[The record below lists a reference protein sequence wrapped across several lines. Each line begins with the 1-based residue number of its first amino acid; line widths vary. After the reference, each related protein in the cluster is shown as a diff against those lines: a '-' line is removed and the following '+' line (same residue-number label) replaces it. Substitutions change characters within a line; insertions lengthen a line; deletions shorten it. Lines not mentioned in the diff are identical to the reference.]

1 VSKLLRNG
9 SSGVEEKEEKENE
22 GNELFFLLLTLC
34 RQLNLDEEKNRC

>member
-22 GNELFFLLLTLC
+22 GNELFFFF
-34 RQLNLDEEKNRC
+34 